1 MKKIFI
7 TIFSIFFI
15 VIFNVNIFAA
25 DPRIT
30 ISLYDFTPEESIS
43 VYYGDDDE
51 HIYPDRRSFVI
62 LMINGDIISDAAL
75 NKDGRALVPVRVI
88 SEKLGAN
95 VEWNPD
101 ERSIYINQGGN
112 DIKMFVGS
120 NVLYLNGEEIDID
133 VPPQIINSITYVP
146 LRFIGETF
154 GANVGYEFIKGFP
167 VAWVL
172 NRTDEI
178 KISEEEAIKIAE
190 DVYFNKF
197 LPSIYN
203 NKITPDNYSEKFS
216 SYPELAYDIKAVS
229 DFGEYYYITYIKDS
243 DINGILVDKYD
254 GSYHSVSSFSE
265 RLLDILNGDD
275 FGNLDCIYNLLR
287 SLN

>member
-51 HIYPDRRSFVI
+51 HIYPVRRSFVI